1 MGYHPFD
8 PSSDSD
14 DDEITV
20 SILTSEPDW
29 DGLEPQAAQ
38 LIRQMLARDPA
49 DRPSAREV
57 LQSPWLQLSS
67 HHQ

>member
-1 MGYHPFD
+1 M
-8 PSSDSD
+8 
-14 DDEITV
+14 E
-20 SILTSEPDW
+20 SIVNSEPDW

-57 LQSPWLQLSS
+57 LQNSWLRLPNLKQEL
-67 HHQ
+67 